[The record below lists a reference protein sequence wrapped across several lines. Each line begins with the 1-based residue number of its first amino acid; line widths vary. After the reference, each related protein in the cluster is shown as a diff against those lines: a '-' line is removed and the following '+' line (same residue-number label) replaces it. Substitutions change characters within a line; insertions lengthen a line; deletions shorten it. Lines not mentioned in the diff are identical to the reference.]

1 MGAFAAP
8 LMIASTAISAMGAL
22 QQGKAQQASY
32 NAQAGANEYN
42 AVVAQNNA
50 KIAADQANAQEEQ
63 QRRHYRELQG
73 KAMAGVAQS
82 GTGFD
87 GSNADMLAQSDVN
100 NELDALTIRYEGI
113 NKVKSLESQAQIEKY
128 NAAVNRS
135 NGSAAM
141 QAAKINAGAQVL
153 SGATNFAMYREG
165 YGMYGRG
172 R

>member
-1 MGAFAAP
+1 
-8 LMIASTAISAMGAL
+8 MIASTAMSAMGAL
-22 QQGKAQQASY
+22 QQGKAQAASY

-50 KIAADQANAQEEQ
+50 IMAGEQANAQEEQ
-63 QRRHYRELQG
+63 QRRHYRDLQG

-82 GTGFD
+82 GTGFS
-87 GSNADMLAQSDVN
+87 GSNADVLQQNDVN

-135 NGSAAM
+135 NAKTAT
-141 QAAKINAGAQVL
+141 QAAKINAGAAVL

-165 YGMYGRG
+165 YGMSARG